1 MSDSIF
7 LAYLSNYSNFG
18 PATLSKLFS
27 YFESWENLYL
37 ADGLSLKAAGLKQ
50 DAILNFLTWRKKFDK
65 NTFKDILTKE
75 NIFFLTISD
84 KNYPKLLKNIKDAP
98 LLLYYKGDI
107 NLASEPSLAVV
118 GSRKPTK
125 YAKQAIDLLI
135 PTLSQA
141 GLIITS
147 GLAIGVD
154 SLAHQACLN
163 AGGKTIAV
171 LGSGLDHDLIY
182 PQRNLELAKKIE
194 QTGLLLSEFP
204 PLTTAFP
211 NNFPRRNRIVSG
223 LSLGVLII
231 EAAIKSGSL
240 ITARLGLEQGRE
252 VMAIPGPINSCY
264 SAGPNE
270 LIKNGAKPVI
280 EPMDILENLK
290 MDQLKLNN
298 DEIIDSLNET
308 EQAIFKAIKKLP
320 QTPDELRLL
329 LNLDICVITPALTI
343 MELNGL
349 ITSLG
354 GVYHLK

>member
-27 YFESWENLYL
+27 YFESWENLYS

-50 DAILNFLTWRKKFDK
+50 DAVLHFLAWRNKFNK
-65 NTFKDILTKE
+65 NIFEDILTKE
-75 NIFFLTISD
+75 NISFLTISD

-107 NLASEPSLAVV
+107 KLASEPGLAVV

-125 YAKQAIDLLI
+125 YAKQAIDLII

-154 SLAHQACLN
+154 ALAHQACLES
-163 AGGKTIAV
+163 AGKTVAV
-171 LGSGLDHDLIY
+171 LGSGLDQALIY
-182 PQRNLELAKKIE
+182 PQRNLNLAKQIE
-194 QTGLLLSEFP
+194 ARGLLLSEFP
-204 PLTTAFP
+204 PLSIAFP
-211 NNFPRRNRIVSG
+211 ANFPRRNRIVSG
-223 LSLGVLII
+223 ISLGVLII
-231 EAAIKSGSL
+231 EAALKSGSL

-280 EPMDILENLK
+280 EPLDILENLK
-290 MDQLKLNN
+290 MDRLKPDNS
-298 DEIIDSLNET
+298 EIINSLDDT
-308 EQAIFKAIKKLP
+308 EQAILEAIKKLP

-354 GVYHLK
+354 GIYHLK